1 MTIFRTLAFGF
12 YCAII
17 PATGFG
23 AGASSPPATTGIAT
37 YYTVKS
43 CQREGTSG
51 ILTASGKRYDE
62 TAFTCAL
69 PERPPK
75 GKNGKRA
82 WGRTVR
88 ITNLQTNR
96 QIICRQTDFG
106 PGRKARSRGVI
117 VDLTPAAFEALG
129 GALNQGR
136 LKVKVEVLQYHGG

>member
-17 PATGFG
+17 PAIGSAAGVGSRACITGY
-23 AGASSPPATTGIAT
+23 AT

-51 ILTASGKRYDE
+51 ILTASGQKYDE

-75 GKNGKRA
+75 EKNGKRA

-88 ITNLQTNR
+88 VTNLQTKR
-96 QIICRQTDFG
+96 QILCRQTDFG

-136 LKVKVEVLQYHGG
+136 LKVKVEVLKK

>member
-1 MTIFRTLAFGF
+1 MKAILTILLFGCF
-12 YCAII
+12 CAII
-17 PATGFG
+17 PAIGSAAGVGSRACITGY
-23 AGASSPPATTGIAT
+23 AT
-37 YYTVKS
+37 YYTAKS

-129 GALNQGR
+129 GNLKDGKM
-136 LKVKVEVLQYHGG
+136 KVKVEKLGG